1 MVKKI
6 TKNDLQEALQD
17 DLALVDFS
25 ASWCGPCQMLA
36 PVVDELSEDMQD
48 QLQFYSVDVDENSQ
62 LAEKYNVMSVP
73 TVIIFK
79 SGEKVAQTVGLQ
91 SKESLAE
98 LIQAQM

>member
-73 TVIIFK
+73 TVIILK